1 MSKTQFLKDMPYLS
15 YYQSSLRNIVIF
27 TTLSMTFITQAG
39 IYKNKNTLYNAINL
53 IFSIVF
59 LLVGINLNWLLISTT
74 NEFNKT
80 HSGSSETESYLYILY
95 SLFTLMIIYLLF
107 IFYRV
112 YINFMT

>member
-59 LLVGINLNWLLISTT
+59 LLVAIS
-74 NEFNKT
+74 
-80 HSGSSETESYLYILY
+80 I
-95 SLFTLMIIYLLF
+95 LLF
-107 IFYRV
+107 VFAFSRFSNSV
-112 YINFMT
+112 HW